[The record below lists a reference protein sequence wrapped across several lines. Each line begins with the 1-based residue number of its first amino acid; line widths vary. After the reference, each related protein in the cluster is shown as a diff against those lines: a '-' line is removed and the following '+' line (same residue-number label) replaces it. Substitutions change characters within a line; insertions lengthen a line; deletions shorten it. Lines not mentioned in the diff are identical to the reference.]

1 MEHVISGRHLV
12 GGCERGEPSP
22 AFHGVDPRDGSALP
36 GAFAEAGPQDVSAA
50 TALAAQAA
58 RELRP
63 WRHDHIATL
72 LRAMADHILASG
84 EQIVRIADAES
95 GLGVFRLE
103 GELGRTVGQFRM
115 FADIVESGEHLGI
128 IIDHADAGSVPPRPE
143 LRRMLVPLGPVAVF
157 GASNFPLAFSVPGG
171 DTASAIAAG
180 CPVVIKAHPSHP
192 ATSEVT
198 ARCLIAAAEAVS
210 APTGTVA
217 LLQGRGHDVG
227 RALVL
232 DPNVTAVAFTGSHQG
247 GRAIM
252 DLAASRDVPI
262 PVHAE
267 MSSLNPVM
275 VTPAALAQR
284 ADQIASGFV
293 ASLTLGTG
301 QFCTKP
307 GLLLLPV
314 GAAGDALVDD
324 IAAQLDVA
332 PAGLMLNGGIR
343 SLLLDRLDSSTSVA
357 GVRVRVDG
365 RAELSDGEQRGLSCR
380 PSLLEV
386 DADTYLCSSELREE
400 HFGPVSVVV
409 RHEPGELPAIIGT
422 LGGQLTATLHAE
434 PEEVEDLVPLRDLL
448 SAKVGRVL
456 WNGFPTGVSVTRSQH
471 HGGPYPATSD
481 ARSTSVGGTALERF
495 LRPVV
500 FQDMP
505 EALLPPALRTEAAV
519 HAPRIVDGRRLSAG
533 EA

>member
-12 GGCERGEPSP
+12 GGEERGEPDP
-22 AFHGVDPRDGSALP
+22 AFHGVDPRDRSALP
-36 GAFAEAGPQDVSAA
+36 GAFAEASAQDVATA
-50 TALAAQAA
+50 TALAARAA
-58 RELRP
+58 QDLRAWP
-63 WRHDHIATL
+63 TDRIATL
-72 LRAMADHILASG
+72 LRTMADHLLASG
-84 EQIVRIADAES
+84 EQIVRVADAES
-95 GLGVFRLE
+95 GLGTARLQ

-115 FADIVESGEHLGI
+115 FAEIVESGEHLGI
-128 IIDHADAGSVPPRPE
+128 IIDHADPDIVPPRPD

-171 DTASAIAAG
+171 DTASALAAG

-198 ARCLIAAAEAVS
+198 ARCLIAAADEVD
-210 APTGTVA
+210 APAGTVA
-217 LLQGRGHDVG
+217 LLQGRGHEVG
-227 RALVL
+227 RQLVL
-232 DPNVTAVAFTGSHQG
+232 DPNVTAVAFTGSRQG

-267 MSSLNPVM
+267 MSSLNPVV
-275 VTPAALAQR
+275 VTPAALARR
-284 ADQIASGFV
+284 AEQIAAGFV

-324 IAAQLDVA
+324 VAAQLDAA

-343 SLLLDRLDSSTSVA
+343 SLLLDRLGSSSSVP

-365 RAELSDGEQRGLSCR
+365 RPELTDGEQGGLSCR

-386 DADTYLCSSELREE
+386 DAKTYLRRTELREE

-409 RHEPGELPAIIGT
+409 RHEAGELPAIIGA
-422 LGGQLTATLHAE
+422 LEGQLTATLHAE

-500 FQDMP
+500 FQDVP
-505 EALLPPALRTEAAV
+505 ESLLPPVLRSDALV
-519 HAPRIVDGRRLSAG
+519 HTPRIVDGRRLHAG